1 MSDKYLV
8 IDSRPYGM
16 FSIFL
21 HTIDCLKWCEDNE
34 YLPYIRW
41 NSGRVNINLGREGA
55 NEASKFGNPAFV
67 KDKNNFSTDEKR
79 NNNTKYCL
87 YAVNE
92 NDNVWNYYFEP
103 INDCKI
109 ENILQSDYKINDIFM
124 CGELDFNLDNK
135 FLIKNLHSYDAL
147 KIWSL
152 INTKNLMSHRIEV
165 NETINKYV
173 KLTDDINKKLLNFH
187 DKKFNNCDYV
197 VGVHVRGTDK
207 KTEYPFKE
215 LTINDYI
222 SKISEIIKINKNKKY
237 KIYIASDNN
246 ESIKLIAN
254 HFGKDNIICF
264 PSMRMNSYSSLLP
277 IHLNENIDKKLHGE
291 QTIIEMLL
299 LSRCDYI
306 IGTDSNFT
314 AAACYF
320 NPKAELIYLDRKYG
334 I

>member
-1 MSDKYLV
+1 MEKHLV
-8 IDSRPYGM
+8 IDSRPFGM

-21 HTIDCLKWCEDNE
+21 HTIDCLKWSETNG
-34 YLPYIRW
+34 YIPHIRW
-41 NSGRVNINLGREGA
+41 SSGRIDTNKYRKGA
-55 NEASKFGNPAFV
+55 TIAISQNKPELIE
-67 KDKNNFSTDEKR
+67 DKNNFVTE
-79 NNNTKYCL
+79 NNLINNSKPCL
-87 YAVNE
+87 YLSSPQ
-92 NDNVWNYYFEP
+92 DNAWNYYFQP
-103 INDCKI
+103 INDNMQ
-109 ENILQSDYKINDIFM
+109 NISKYDVADIFM